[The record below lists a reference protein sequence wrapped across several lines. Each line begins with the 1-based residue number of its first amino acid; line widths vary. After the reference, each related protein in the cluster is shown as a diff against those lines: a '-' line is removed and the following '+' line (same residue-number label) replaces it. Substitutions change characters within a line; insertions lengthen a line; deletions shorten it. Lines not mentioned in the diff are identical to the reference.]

1 MTRIPVDRYVVDALM
16 PDLVG
21 HDRAPAA
28 FVVYLFLW
36 ARTWGAGARSVGI
49 SHRMLADATGLS
61 KSAVQAAVR
70 LLVRRKL
77 VRAHLVHRTAVPEYT
92 VLRPWVRPRAQVTS

>member
-1 MTRIPVDRYVVDALM
+1 MTKISVDRYIVDALL

-21 HDRAPAA
+21 HDRAPSA

-36 ARTWGAGARSVGI
+36 ARTWGAEARSVSI

-61 KSAVQAAVR
+61 KSAVQAAIR

-77 VRAHLVHRTAVPEYT
+77 VRAHLVHRTAVPEYI
-92 VLRPWVRPRAQVTS
+92 VLRPWVRSRAGS